1 MNRIGPGPSLR
12 AALCVCIPVL
22 SMLTV
27 APSRGAAPQSTQP
40 ESAPQFPGLLA
51 SYPVRP
57 GWKVAGIDYAVGVP
71 AGTALHDPATITLPG
86 VSIDASQHLI
96 YVTGDNIVLDG
107 YDFSLE
113 GGWGLY
119 VQGAGDVIQNCN
131 FQVGENNMVPI
142 NGAASA
148 SNLLIT
154 HSTINGGGVGV
165 VGNAGAIWA
174 VVSYDG
180 TGLTVEHS
188 WLAFTPVD
196 AIDFNGGGA
205 LIVRKNLFNNLG
217 YSVGAHADSVQFT
230 RGTVANSVI
239 SFNTVY
245 DPQPVNGFPVQGGEG
260 LQVEAQLGG
269 VITNTRLTNNTV
281 ITTGPTMTAGYLIAV
296 RQDASSTLNGIHVD
310 QNFLDPTGGWGPFY
324 PPSGSNLWYGTN
336 MDLVDGAGIP
346 APNGANQGD

>member
-1 MNRIGPGPSLR
+1 
-12 AALCVCIPVL
+12 
-22 SMLTV
+22 
-27 APSRGAAPQSTQP
+27 
-40 ESAPQFPGLLA
+40 
-51 SYPVRP
+51 
-57 GWKVAGIDYAVGVP
+57 
-71 AGTALHDPATITLPG
+71 
-86 VSIDASQHLI
+86 
-96 YVTGDNIVLDG
+96 
-107 YDFSLE
+107 
-113 GGWGLY
+113 
-119 VQGAGDVIQNCN
+119 
-131 FQVGENNMVPI
+131 
-142 NGAASA
+142 
-148 SNLLIT
+148 
-154 HSTINGGGVGV
+154 
-165 VGNAGAIWA
+165 
-174 VVSYDG
+174 
-180 TGLTVEHS
+180 
-188 WLAFTPVD
+188 
-196 AIDFNGGGA
+196 
-205 LIVRKNLFNNLG
+205 
-217 YSVGAHADSVQFT
+217 VQFT